1 MILASLRARWA
12 GFLGAF
18 VAVALGVALTA
29 AMGVGLA
36 ASLDAPVREPQR
48 FAASPVVVAGRDT
61 LTVPVRRGPEVRH
74 VAKRLAHP
82 HPVDNELL
90 RELGRLG
97 QIRTDRKPSDRTP
110 PDAVGVAAPVG
121 AVRAAVAASGTGARV
136 LTGDDRRL
144 VDPATERDARALVA
158 VNSFLGTAG
167 GVAAFVSAF
176 VTASTFAFVVA
187 LRRREFGLLR
197 AAGASR
203 GQVRRWLLGEAVV
216 VGAVASAAGC
226 AGGAWAAP
234 VLARA
239 LVDAEVAPPWFT
251 VADGF
256 SWTWWPYQLAFW
268 AGLVV
273 AVAGAWS
280 AVWRAG
286 RVSPVEALR
295 EASLDVGAMPPVRR
309 VVGGVLLAGGLGLLA
324 WTLWSEPADLLKRK
338 TYTTQPMVLA
348 TGVAALAP
356 ALVRYVMLLF
366 RRPRVLVRRGG
377 PSGGGVT
384 VGRQGAVG
392 LGCARPFRPVGG
404 PAAHRVSSLFR
415 VARANVRG
423 SVRRTAAVAAPV
435 LVTVSLAGCL
445 FGSAATVGGAKAA
458 EAKAR
463 TGAQLVVTGDDL
475 RPVDGPVPGATVA
488 ASGATAVFVRE
499 DGGTALIRSEARAVP
514 DPEAFAAVSRLPV
527 VAGDVR
533 RLDDRSIVVNEEWE
547 RHRVGERVDVWLGD
561 GRRARLRIA
570 AVLARGTGDNG
581 AYVTARNAPSAPL
594 DRMDVRLRD
603 GADRTAVAAAL
614 RTATGGQV
622 RPAGEWLAAEHP
634 PGMKHQTRLG
644 LLMLLAICLA
654 YTAISLL
661 STQLMTA
668 PVRAPELRSLRLVGA
683 TPGQIRLVV
692 AAEAALAV
700 AVGALLGLAVTLV
713 GLGGLSAGL
722 ASLSAPAGVV
732 VPWGVMGVC
741 VAVCA
746 VVAVGGGVLGVRRVP
761 GAV

>member
-18 VAVALGVALTA
+18 VAVSLGVALTA

-36 ASLDAPVREPQR
+36 ASLDPPVREPER
-48 FAASPVVVAGRDT
+48 FAGSPVVVAGRDA
-61 LTVPVRRGPEVRH
+61 LTVPVRRGPEIRH
-74 VAKRLAHP
+74 VSKKLAHP
-82 HPVDNELL
+82 HPVDRELL
-90 RELGRLG
+90 RALGRLG

-121 AVRAAVAASGTGARV
+121 AVRAAVAASGSGARV

-187 LRRREFGLLR
+187 LRRREIGLLR

-203 GQVRRWLLGEAVV
+203 GQVRRWLLGEALA
-216 VGAVASAAGC
+216 VGSMASAAGC

-234 VLARA
+234 VLAGA
-239 LVDAEVAPPWFT
+239 LVDAGVAPPWFT

-268 AGLVV
+268 TGLVV

-295 EASLDVGAMPPVRR
+295 DASLDVGVLPPARR
-309 VVGGVLLAGGLGLLA
+309 VVGSLLLAGGLGLLA

-356 ALVRYVMLLF
+356 VLVRYVKLPL
-366 RRPRVLVRRGG
+366 RRPRVRA
-377 PSGGGVT
+377 
-384 VGRQGAVG
+384 GR
-392 LGCARPFRPVGG
+392 GG

-415 VARANVRG
+415 IARANVGG
-423 SVRRTAAVAAPV
+423 SVRRTAAVASPV
-435 LVTVSLAGCL
+435 LVTVALAGCL

-458 EAKAR
+458 EARAR

-475 RPVDGPVPGATVA
+475 RPVGGPVPGATVA

-499 DGGTALIRSEARAVP
+499 DDGTALVRTEARAVP
-514 DPEAFAAVSRLPV
+514 DPGAFAAVTRLPV

-594 DRMDVRLRD
+594 DRVDVTLRD
-603 GADRTAVAAAL
+603 GADRAAVAAAL
-614 RTATGGQV
+614 RAATGGQV
-622 RPAGEWLAAEHP
+622 RPAGEWLAAEYP

-700 AVGALLGLAVTLV
+700 GVGTVLGLAVTLV
-713 GLGGLSAGL
+713 GLGGLSAAL

-732 VPWGVMGVC
+732 VPWGVMGAC

-761 GAV
+761 GVVG